1 MADTRP
7 EKTGRKPRDGAAH
20 KAAPEPNRA
29 ERLLTPNDAAD
40 FLRLSSSWLAKA
52 RMRGD
57 GPAFVK
63 IGRSVRYAEGS
74 LREYLEGQTRHSTSE
89 Q

>member
-1 MADTRP
+1 MHKPPAMPRTEAARP
-7 EKTGRKPRDGAAH
+7 ESRGSIS
-20 KAAPEPNRA
+20 
-29 ERLLTPNDAAD
+29 ERLLTARDAANV
-40 FLRLSSSWLAKA
+40 LRLSESWLAKS

-57 GPAFVK
+57 GPPFVK

-74 LREYLEGQTRHSTSE
+74 LRDWLQTQMRRSTSE